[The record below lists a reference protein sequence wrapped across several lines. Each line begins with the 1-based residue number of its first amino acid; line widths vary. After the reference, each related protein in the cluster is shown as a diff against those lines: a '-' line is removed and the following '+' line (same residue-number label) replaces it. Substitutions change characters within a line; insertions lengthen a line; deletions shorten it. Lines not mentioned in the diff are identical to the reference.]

1 MAFFHDCCVVA
12 VLTQSHRQAM
22 LPYSA
27 QARLALAKKSSTGG
41 FFYG

>member
-1 MAFFHDCCVVA
+1 MAFFRDCCVVT

-22 LPYSA
+22 LPHCA
-27 QARLALAKKSSTGG
+27 QARLALTKKSSTGD